1 VSGAPVSRRWHVI
14 VERADGVVTITL
26 NRPERRNAITGA
38 LVEELIGALEDVARR
53 PEDRAVVLTG
63 AGGAFCSGMDLAA
76 PVEPDPLTFM
86 TRVGQLCTLLH
97 DLPRPTIAKV
107 AGPAMGFG
115 CNLAFCCDLVVAGES
130 AVFGEIFAQRGIA
143 LDGGASWSLPRLVG
157 IAKAKELVF
166 FGTELPAEEAQR
178 IGLVNRAVP
187 DAELDPFVTDWAQRL
202 ADGPTLALSMMK
214 SALNASFET
223 AFRRA
228 VDAEA
233 LNQAVAFRTAEAK
246 EAGRAFVERRPPR
259 FRQD

>member
-1 VSGAPVSRRWHVI
+1 
-14 VERADGVVTITL
+14 
-26 NRPERRNAITGA
+26 
-38 LVEELIGALEDVARR
+38 
-53 PEDRAVVLTG
+53 
-63 AGGAFCSGMDLAA
+63 
-76 PVEPDPLTFM
+76 
-86 TRVGQLCTLLH
+86 LCTLLH

-107 AGPAMGFG
+107 TGPAMGFG

-130 AVFGEIFAQRGIA
+130 AVFGEVFSQRGIA

-166 FGTELPAEEAQR
+166 FGAEVPAAEAER

-187 DAELDPFVTDWAQRL
+187 DSELDAVVADWGQRL

-233 LNQAVAFRTAEAK
+233 LNQSVAFRTAEAK

>member
-1 VSGAPVSRRWHVI
+1 MADVLVD
-14 VERADGVVTITL
+14 RADAVVTITL
-26 NRPERRNAITGA
+26 NRPHRRNAITGS
-38 LVEELIGALEDVARR
+38 LVEELIRALEDVART
-53 PEDRAVVLTG
+53 PDDRAIVLTG
-63 AGGAFCSGMDLAA
+63 AEGSFCSGMDLS
-76 PVEPDPLTFM
+76 EPLLPDVLTFM
-86 TRVGQLCTLLH
+86 NRVGQLCTLLH
-97 DLPRPTIAKV
+97 DIPRPTIAKV

-115 CNLAFCCDLVVAGES
+115 CNLAFCCDLVVAGED

-166 FGTELPAEEAQR
+166 FGEQVPAVEAER
-178 IGLVNRAVP
+178 IGLVNRVLP
-187 DAELDPFVTDWAQRL
+187 NAELDAFVAQWAQRL

-233 LNQAVAFRTAEAK
+233 LNQTVAFGTAEAK
-246 EAGRAFVERRPPR
+246 EAGRAFRERRPPR
-259 FRQD
+259 FRDG

>member
-1 VSGAPVSRRWHVI
+1 MTDVLVDRR
-14 VERADGVVTITL
+14 DGVVTITL
-26 NRPERRNAITGA
+26 NRPHRRNAITGP
-38 LVEELIGALEDVARR
+38 LVEELIRALEDVARR
-53 PEDRAVVLTG
+53 PDDRAIVLTG
-63 AGGAFCSGMDLAA
+63 ADGSFCSGMDLSA
-76 PVEPDPLTFM
+76 PLSPDVLTFM
-86 TRVGQLCTLLH
+86 NRVGQLCTLLH
-97 DLPRPTIAKV
+97 DIPRPTIAKV

-115 CNLAFCCDLVVAGES
+115 CNLAFCCDLVVAGEE

-166 FGTELPAEEAQR
+166 FGEQVPAVEAER
-178 IGLVNRAVP
+178 IGLVNRVVP
-187 DAELDPFVTDWAQRL
+187 NAELDAFVAEWAQRL

-233 LNQAVAFRTAEAK
+233 LNQTVAFGTAEAK
-246 EAGRAFVERRPPR
+246 EAGRAFRERRPPR
-259 FRQD
+259 FRDG